1 MKNPIENIADQDTY
15 YDNERAGDCSAAP
28 CSLFR
33 STWEA
38 RDGKMEPVQTP
49 DLFVWACVNTK
60 TGEVEMTE
68 IQPYDDE
75 LNENLVEGW
84 EWRRFR
90 LIEANDPSALTE
102 GAGAR
107 PR

>member
-1 MKNPIENIADQDTY
+1 MKDKSPWCKGCLSDLQDC
-15 YDNERAGDCSAAP
+15 NCGESEASSSSP

-33 STWEA
+33 STWEE

-49 DLFVWACVNTK
+49 DLFVWACVHTK
-60 TGEVEMTE
+60 TGKVEMTE

-75 LNENLVEGW
+75 LDENLAEGW

-90 LIEANDPSALTE
+90 LIEANDQDNRYEP
-102 GAGAR
+102 
-107 PR
+107 

>member
-1 MKNPIENIADQDTY
+1 MPNDT
-15 YDNERAGDCSAAP
+15 NNTAGSDCPSTP

-33 STWEA
+33 STWEE
-38 RDGKMEPVQTP
+38 RDEKMEPVRTP

-60 TGEVEMTE
+60 TGEVEMTG

-75 LNENLVEGW
+75 LSENLVEGW

-90 LIEANDPSALTE
+90 LIEANAKEHPTADAA
-102 GAGAR
+102 AGSHTQT
-107 PR
+107 PN

>member
-1 MKNPIENIADQDTY
+1 MILKRKPEEKAG
-15 YDNERAGDCSAAP
+15 GDCPSTP

-68 IQPYDDE
+68 IQHYDDE

-90 LIEANDPSALTE
+90 LIEANAELRDRPESATPPHNQPS
-102 GAGAR
+102 
-107 PR
+107 

>member
-1 MKNPIENIADQDTY
+1 MPNNI
-15 YDNERAGDCSAAP
+15 DNTAGSDCPSTP

-33 STWEA
+33 STWEE
-38 RDGKMEPVQTP
+38 RDGKMEPVQTH

-60 TGEVEMTE
+60 TGEVEMAE

-75 LNENLVEGW
+75 LNKNLVEGW

-90 LIEANDPSALTE
+90 LIEANANVDASADEKPPTKKTDV
-102 GAGAR
+102 
-107 PR
+107 

>member
-1 MKNPIENIADQDTY
+1 
-15 YDNERAGDCSAAP
+15 
-28 CSLFR
+28 
-33 STWEA
+33 
-38 RDGKMEPVQTP
+38 MEPVQTP

-90 LIEANDPSALTE
+90 LIEANA
-102 GAGAR
+102 
-107 PR
+107 